1 MIIRTAHDPSA
12 HQRPKV
18 RLGAQPLYIATGS
31 DTRVVLEGP
40 ALCVQREERAEQ
52 LFPLQRIAR
61 VHSSDRVDWSTPA
74 LMACAE
80 LGITVLFIR
89 DDGTVQARLLGR
101 PGEHDEL
108 LLRFTEFMLLPQAGD
123 MYAQWLSG
131 MRTRIAHWAG
141 ARLGAPSGARD
152 PRSCRAWVEH
162 QAVQYGG
169 RRGAERTRQWLRSL
183 AYQWMHA
190 HLQGLGFGSNTELGQ
205 AGEPSLARDLAELLM
220 WYLEPPRIGWLRRR
234 FDAARHRRE
243 PLRLPRHAETVRLFE
258 SRAARVGKRGRD
270 ITNSLHRWLVSEA

>member
-1 MIIRTAHDPSA
+1 MIVRTACDPER

-18 RLGAQPLYIATGS
+18 RFGAQPLYIATGS
-31 DTRVVLEGP
+31 DTRVVLDGP
-40 ALCVQREERAEQ
+40 ALCVQREARAEQ

-61 VHSSDRVDWSTPA
+61 VHSSDRVDWSIRA
-74 LMACAE
+74 LLACAE
-80 LGITVLFIR
+80 HGINVLFIS
-89 DDGTVQARLLGR
+89 DEGIVVARLLGR

-123 MYAQWLSG
+123 MYALWLRR
-131 MRTRIAHWAG
+131 MRARIAHWAA

-152 PRSCRAWVEH
+152 PRSCRAWIEH
-162 QAVQYGG
+162 QAIQYAG

-190 HLQGLGFGSNTELGQ
+190 HLQELGFGRNTELGQ
-205 AGEPSLARDLAELLM
+205 AGEPSLSRDLAELLM

-243 PLRLPRHAETVRLFE
+243 TLRLPRHADTVRLFE
-258 SRAARVGKRGRD
+258 SRAGRVAKRGHD
-270 ITNSLHRWLVSEA
+270 ITNSLHRWLVSET